1 MTRFDLHQHLWPE
14 LLIAGLIRRRTPP
27 RIRCDAAG
35 RWTVEFRTSMLGA
48 AVEHARTLGS
58 TSSST
63 TPSGVTTTS

>member
-35 RWTVEFRTSMLGA
+35 RWTVELRTSMLGA
-48 AVEHARTLGS
+48 AVEHALLERNPQAALGR
-58 TSSST
+58 
-63 TPSGVTTTS
+63 VAVAA